1 METDEESGAIGQ
13 QQYQQALAVKQR
25 QSLLKDFIH
34 RTTAS
39 IQQGKKPHL
48 LTQHAKQPAVKRPTP
63 AVTEAQK
70 KQLSLALSSKKVQLC
85 NRTEMVV
92 NSEMR
97 NVLRAQGKHIKE
109 LYDDYQVT
117 MAKRTIQEQ
126 GYRGDNFDIRVEG
139 GGNNTATISL
149 TQTNTGPPGTQHGAS
164 PDQNANARPAIKHE
178 SSKTPSQ
185 FDKTKTSLGSPREP
199 QIGNIP
205 KLIEQKSDAVHH
217 YHHNAGKKPGFGRND
232 RLNTQEH
239 ELLKANRMM
248 VLGQKGVLHAN
259 GIAAGPAEAM
269 LQL

>member
-1 METDEESGAIGQ
+1 METDEESGARGQ

-25 QSLLKDFIH
+25 QSILKDFIH

-63 AVTEAQK
+63 AVTAAQK

-126 GYRGDNFDIRVEG
+126 GYRGENFDIRVEG

-149 TQTNTGPPGTQHGAS
+149 TQTNTGPPGTQHAAS
-164 PDQNANARPAIKHE
+164 PDQNANARPAI
-178 SSKTPSQ
+178 
-185 FDKTKTSLGSPREP
+185 
-199 QIGNIP
+199 
-205 KLIEQKSDAVHH
+205 
-217 YHHNAGKKPGFGRND
+217 
-232 RLNTQEH
+232 
-239 ELLKANRMM
+239 
-248 VLGQKGVLHAN
+248 
-259 GIAAGPAEAM
+259 
-269 LQL
+269 